1 MTFKWTK
8 HFRAYDLDSF
18 TGSDNSIPGHPQR
31 YKFTKGNGDTVA
43 TNAKENF
50 MQESGSS
57 ASSFLGWHSDDMRAA
72 FGFRKFADLASAQ
85 NYFALVPHGIH
96 AERII
101 ETNFGLVG
109 DDTLKMTI
117 TFKSKEEW
125 QKFVEINHDGI
136 KPITHGMEHFKVG
149 LEYDKDYD
157 SSQGHL

>member
-8 HFRAYDLDSF
+8 HFRAYDIDSF

-31 YKFTKGNGDTVA
+31 YKFIKGNGDTMA
-43 TNAKENF
+43 TNEKENF
-50 MQESGSS
+50 MLESEP
-57 ASSFLGWHSDDMRAA
+57 SFLGWHSDDMRAA

-85 NYFALVPHGIH
+85 NYFGLVPHGTH

-101 ETNFGLVG
+101 GTNFDLVG

-117 TFKSKEEW
+117 TFKSKEQW
-125 QKFVEINHDGI
+125 QTFVEINHDGI
-136 KPITHGMEHFKVG
+136 NPITHGMEHFKVG

>member
-8 HFRAYDLDSF
+8 HFRAYDLDRF

-31 YKFTKGNGDTVA
+31 YKFIKGNGDTVI
-43 TNAKENF
+43 TDENENF
-50 MQESGSS
+50 IQESRP
-57 ASSFLGWHSDDMRAA
+57 SFLGWHSDDMRAA
-72 FGFRKFADLASAQ
+72 FGFRKFAGLASAQ
-85 NYFALVPHGIH
+85 NYFGLVPHSTH
-96 AERII
+96 TERII
-101 ETNFGLVG
+101 ETKFGLVG

-125 QKFVEINHDGI
+125 QKFVETNHDGVN
-136 KPITHGMEHFKVG
+136 PITHGMEHFKVG